1 MSISLT
7 IRTIDDVQFFAQQI
21 AHCLLTYNIRYFLCS
36 GEYGV
41 GKTTLIRY
49 IVSTLPS
56 CVDVEISS
64 PSFTTYNIYP
74 TEPPCIH
81 IDLYNTP
88 RSLFDIMEE
97 IEENDTSLVLVE
109 WAEYSR
115 SLPDESFLSC
125 IISYTPDTTRTIRCS
140 SHALENTVLYNI
152 QKEYESYVN
161 NETR

>member
-7 IRTIDDVQFFAQQI
+7 IRTIDDVQFLANQI

-36 GEYGV
+36 GDYGV

-56 CVDVEISS
+56 TIDVEISS

-88 RSLFDIMEE
+88 RSLFDIVEE
-97 IEENDTSLVLVE
+97 IEESDSSLILVE

-115 SLPDESFLSC
+115 ILPDEPFFSC
-125 IISYTPDTTRTIRCS
+125 IISYATDTTRIIRCS
-140 SHALENTVLYNI
+140 THALDNTILC
-152 QKEYESYVN
+152 
-161 NETR
+161 